1 MTVWDVTSNEIS
13 IKQGGKTPGCVLVG
27 LFIFGT
33 GIIAVGVAIY
43 LDAIKIEAL
52 NDTLPVT
59 VFVVIFGF
67 FWLLGAVSSRGNNPE
82 AKAVIDSTKQ
92 LVRYR
97 SSVEGSDIV
106 IPFADL
112 KSVIIHLK
120 ITTETRSE
128 SVHSGAS
135 TRSRTYTTYTYRIY
149 LQKKD
154 GAIFWL
160 YTFTDK
166 DMALEHASLLL
177 ERIEISCIDEA
188 GLDLA
193 RTVDSTY
200 TDASSRTVPGK
211 VSSFVDV
218 KDRGG
223 NAVSIMLRYEQYG
236 LRGIITSIFLLG
248 LFVGCPIWFYFANQ
262 PTIPGWFF
270 IIPGVFLF
278 FALIAVFIRGR
289 RYSLNCGSD
298 RIEAHVRFWFPPF
311 QWLFGKTVSI
321 PATALK
327 AVRVNRY
334 DGGNF
339 HLEIAVDKELKLPRI
354 AGAAFNT
361 GSVRMLPKSVTE
373 DDLRTIGLWSVYQL
387 TNQTPGP
394 KINDLYAIEEM
405 IQKTYG
411 LDVSTA

>member
-1 MTVWDVTSNEIS
+1 M
-13 IKQGGKTPGCVLVG
+13 
-27 LFIFGT
+27 
-33 GIIAVGVAIY
+33 AIY

-52 NDTLPVT
+52 KDTLPVS
-59 VFVVIFGF
+59 VAIVLFGI
-67 FWLLGAVSSRGNNPE
+67 FWLLAAISSRENSPE
-82 AKAVIDSTKQ
+82 VKTIIDSTKQ
-92 LVRYR
+92 LVRYH
-97 SSVEGSDIV
+97 SSVEGSDTV

-112 KSVIIHLK
+112 SAVIVHLK
-120 ITTETRSE
+120 VTTETRSQ
-128 SVHSGAS
+128 SIHSGAS
-135 TRSRTYTTYTYRIY
+135 SSSRTYTTYTYRIY

-166 DMALEHASLLL
+166 GAAFEHVSLLL
-177 ERIEISCIDEA
+177 ERIEISCVDEA

-193 RTVDSTY
+193 RAVDNPY
-200 TDASSRTVPGK
+200 TDTSSRTEPGK

-218 KDRGG
+218 KDRSG
-223 NAVSIMLRYEQYG
+223 NAIFIMLRYEQYG
-236 LRGIITSIFLLG
+236 LRGILTSIFLLG
-248 LFVGCPIWFYFANQ
+248 IFVGCPAWVFFVNQ
-262 PTIPGWFF
+262 P

-289 RYSLNCGSD
+289 RYSLNCSGD
-298 RIEAHVRFWFPPF
+298 RIDAHVRFWFPPF
-311 QWLFGKTVSI
+311 QWLFGKTISI

-339 HLEIAVDKELKLPRI
+339 HLEIAVDKELELPRI
-354 AGAAFNT
+354 TGTAFNT
-361 GSVRMLPKSVTE
+361 GSVRMLPKSVTK

-387 TNQTPGP
+387 TQKTPGP
-394 KINDLYAIEEM
+394 KINDLYAIEEL

-411 LDVSTA
+411 LDASTA